1 MYKCA
6 AYGAASVMS
15 CISGLTIRQMFD
27 AADIHK
33 ANRQWFCPRSE
44 LFSALDD
51 SPLPLNPD
59 CLFVAV
65 MSILWKICLY
75 WRGKERAQGGC

>member
-6 AYGAASVMS
+6 AYGAGSVMS

-27 AADIHK
+27 ADIK
-33 ANRQWFCPRSE
+33 RTGNGFVLDLSTQ

-51 SPLPLNPD
+51 SLLPLNPD

-75 WRGKERAQGGC
+75 WRGKERAQGGY